1 VFGNPARVVTVGGMV
16 RAPGS
21 YPLEDGMKISDLVR
35 AGASLADS
43 AYGLTAELTRYEVRE
58 GTRRV
63 VDLVEV
69 DLSALL
75 AGDLAADLRLQPF
88 DHLNIKQV
96 SEWRRQGSVELRGEV
111 RFPGE
116 YFIEPGER
124 LSNVIARAGG
134 LTEQAFLSGSVFLR
148 EDLRRRE
155 GEQIQRLV
163 NRLEADLATLAMQA
177 SRAAAMQGAGAR
189 TDQSMGVGQ
198 ALLTQLR
205 RTQPVGR
212 LVIDL
217 PAVLSGD
224 ELNDVVLK
232 NGDTLIIPELSQ
244 EVTVLGEVQYATSH
258 FHSSGLSRNDYI
270 GASGGLTANADE
282 RRIYIVRANGAV
294 VAGDGSRKWFRQS
307 GGMEVKPGDAIVVP
321 MDVDRV
327 PGLALWQSASTI
339 VFNLAVAVAAIGA
352 L

>member
-1 VFGNPARVVTVGGMV
+1 MRLTDLVGSVNQLKADADRHYVLIRRQPDLSGAIELFSADLVAALSNPRSPADPVLMNLDQVTFFDLGSGRVAVIDPLLEQLRRQAVFGNPARVVTVGGMV

-21 YPLEDGMKISDLVR
+21 YPLEDGMTISDLVR

-43 AYGLTAELTRYEVRE
+43 AYGLTAELTRYEVRD

-69 DLSALL
+69 DLSAVL
-75 AGDLAADLRLQPF
+75 AGDLSADLRLQPF
-88 DHLNIKQV
+88 DHLNIKEV
-96 SEWRRQGSVELRGEV
+96 SEWRRQGRVELRGEV

-124 LSNVIARAGG
+124 LSNVITRAGG

-177 SRAAAMQGAGAR
+177 SRAAAVQGGGAR
-189 TDQSMGVGQ
+189 VDQSMGVGQ

-217 PAVLSGD
+217 PACSR
-224 ELNDVVLK
+224 E
-232 NGDTLIIPELSQ
+232 TMRMTSCSRM
-244 EVTVLGEVQYATSH
+244 AT
-258 FHSSGLSRNDYI
+258 R
-270 GASGGLTANADE
+270 
-282 RRIYIVRANGAV
+282 
-294 VAGDGSRKWFRQS
+294 
-307 GGMEVKPGDAIVVP
+307 
-321 MDVDRV
+321 
-327 PGLALWQSASTI
+327 
-339 VFNLAVAVAAIGA
+339 
-352 L
+352 